1 MTRCLKYISRKVH
14 ESHQQEPDSEADGP
28 WTKLTVWRKSLVF
41 SCNGFT
47 VIDSTGS
54 LVFRVDNYAGRPEEV
69 TLMDGSGWPVLTMRH
84 RKKLRLVD
92 NWLVYEGEVGDNSSK
107 KPINR
112 VRKRMN
118 ILQPYSNVLA
128 RVYCGPSDKKSAYTI
143 EGSYVHRSCR
153 VLDES
158 KQVVAEIKRKET
170 TDGGVSFGLEV
181 FLLMVRPG
189 FSPSFSMAIVL
200 ILDQMFV

>member
-1 MTRCLKYISRKVH
+1 MVYFD
-14 ESHQQEPDSEADGP
+14 QQ
-28 WTKLTVWRKSLVF
+28 
-41 SCNGFT
+41 
-47 VIDSTGS
+47 
-54 LVFRVDNYAGRPEEV
+54 
-69 TLMDGSGWPVLTMRH
+69 
-84 RKKLRLVD
+84 KLRLVD

-158 KQVVAEIKRKET
+158 KQVVAEIRRKET
-170 TDGGVSFGLEV
+170 MNGGVSFGLEV
-181 FLLMVRPG
+181 FLLIVRPG

>member
-1 MTRCLKYISRKVH
+1 MLI
-14 ESHQQEPDSEADGP
+14 
-28 WTKLTVWRKSLVF
+28 LMLLSLLYNNVANLRWF
-41 SCNGFT
+41 
-47 VIDSTGS
+47 I
-54 LVFRVDNYAGRPEEV
+54 LI
-69 TLMDGSGWPVLTMRH
+69 
-84 RKKLRLVD
+84 KQKLRLVD

-128 RVYCGPSDKKSAYTI
+128 HVYCGPSDKKSAYTI

-181 FLLMVRPG
+181 FLLIVRPG
-189 FSPSFSMAIVL
+189 FSPSLSMAIVL
-200 ILDQMFV
+200 ILDRMFV